1 MDLLDVGA
9 VELARSLTPGRV
21 ADHLLRVL
29 ARIEERDEALNAFS
43 ALNPAALDD
52 ARSLDLLPRV
62 VADRLPLYGVP
73 VAIKE
78 EIDVA
83 GMVTTFGGLG
93 NSNPAAADS
102 EVVARLRA
110 AGAVIVG
117 KTHMP
122 EFGQTPFTTGEW
134 GCTRNP
140 HDLTRSPGGSSGG
153 SAAAVA
159 SRMVPLALGGD
170 GGGSVRIPA
179 AWTGIVGLKPTRG
192 RVSTAPQPHLWHDLG
207 TYGPLARTV
216 EDVATALRVLAPSPV
231 RRESPATLTVG
242 WTLGSPMPG
251 LRPSPEIAAA
261 VAGAAHRLAR
271 LGHDVQHGSLRWLNP
286 VLPFL
291 VQYHCAVRDEVASLE
306 HPDRAE
312 RRSRR
317 VATLGRLTPKVV
329 FDWSRRSTRRVEVA
343 ADKAFTAFDVLLT
356 PVTPTPPHPILRI
369 HDMGYLR
376 AHLISSPVIAYT
388 SYWNLAGLP
397 AVAVPVGR
405 TTTGL
410 PLAVQV
416 IGPRGGDDLVLD
428 VAELLG

>member
-21 ADHLLRVL
+21 ADHLVRVL
-29 ARIEERDEALNAFS
+29 ARIEECDKGLNAFS
-43 ALNPAALDD
+43 ALNPRALDD
-52 ARSLDLLPRV
+52 ARALDLLAPL
-62 VADRLPLYGVP
+62 VAARLPLFGVP
-73 VAIKE
+73 VAVKE

-83 GMVTTFGGLG
+83 GMVTTFGGRG
-93 NSNPAAADS
+93 NSSPATADS
-102 EVVARLRA
+102 EVVTRLRA

-122 EFGQTPFTTGEW
+122 EFGQTAFTTGEW
-134 GCTRNP
+134 GFTRNP

-153 SAAAVA
+153 SAVAVA

-207 TYGPLARTV
+207 TYGPLAREV
-216 EDVATALRVLAPSPV
+216 DDVATALRGLAPTAV
-231 RRESPATLTVG
+231 RRERPSTLTVG
-242 WTLGSPMPG
+242 WTLTSPVPG
-251 LRPSPEIAAA
+251 LRPSPEVADA
-261 VAGAAHRLAR
+261 VAGAARRLQV
-271 LGHDVQHGSLRWLNP
+271 LGHDVHHGSLRWLNP

-291 VQYHCAVRDEVASLE
+291 VQYHCAVRDEVAALE

-317 VATLGRLTPKVV
+317 VAALGRLIPEAV
-329 FDWSRRSTRRVEVA
+329 FEWSQRSARRFEEATNR
-343 ADKAFTAFDVLLT
+343 AFGAFDVLLT
-356 PVTPTPPHPILRI
+356 PVTPTPPRPIRRV
-369 HDMGYLR
+369 HEMGYFR
-376 AHLISSPVIAYT
+376 AHLLSSSVIAHT
-388 SYWNLAGLP
+388 SYWNLAGNP

-405 TTTGL
+405 TAAGL
-410 PLAVQV
+410 PLSVQV
-416 IGPRGGDDLVLD
+416 IGPCGGDDLVLE
-428 VAELLG
+428 VARLLG

>member
-1 MDLLDVGA
+1 
-9 VELARSLTPGRV
+9 
-21 ADHLLRVL
+21 
-29 ARIEERDEALNAFS
+29 
-43 ALNPAALDD
+43 
-52 ARSLDLLPRV
+52 
-62 VADRLPLYGVP
+62 
-73 VAIKE
+73 
-78 EIDVA
+78 
-83 GMVTTFGGLG
+83 MVTTFGGRG
-93 NSNPAAADS
+93 NSTPAAADA

-110 AGAVIVG
+110 AGAVVVG

-134 GCTRNP
+134 GCARNP
-140 HDLTRSPGGSSGG
+140 HDPTRSPGGSSGG

-159 SRMVPLALGGD
+159 SGMVPLALGGD

-192 RVSTAPQPHLWHDLG
+192 RVSTAPQRHLWHDLG

-216 EDVATALRVLAPSPV
+216 EDVSTALRVLAPTAV

-261 VAGAAHRLAR
+261 VAHAARQLEE
-271 LGHDVQHGSLRWLNP
+271 LGHAVQHGSLRRLNP

-291 VQYHCAVRDEVASLE
+291 VQYHCAIRDEVASLE
-306 HPDRAE
+306 HPERAE

-317 VATLGRLTPKVV
+317 VATLGRLIPKVV
-329 FDWSRRSTRRVEVA
+329 FDWSRRSIRRVEVA
-343 ADKAFTAFDVLLT
+343 VDKAFTAFDVLLT
-356 PVTPTPPHPILRI
+356 PVTPTPPHHPIRMI
-369 HDMGYLR
+369 HDMGYVR
-376 AHLISSPVIAYT
+376 AHLISSSVISHT

-410 PLAVQV
+410 PLAVQIV
-416 IGPRGGDDLVLD
+416 GPRGGDDLVLD
-428 VAELLG
+428 VAGLLS